1 VAYRIKNNSTHAQ
14 GLATLD
20 GGKVYVPAGQERTVE
35 LADVGR
41 ARRFAFLDITE
52 LDAKVP
58 APSPEIVE
66 EFARFD
72 HDGDGHPGGSM
83 PQPTDGQG
91 SFSDEREEEPKPK
104 AATVRRRRKR
114 RARPKAKK

>member
-20 GGKVYVPAGQERTVE
+20 GGKVYVPAGEERTVD
-35 LADVGR
+35 LADVAR

-58 APSPEIVE
+58 APSPEIAE

-72 HDGDGHPGGSM
+72 RDGDGHPGGSM
-83 PQPTDGQG
+83 PHVA
-91 SFSDEREEEPKPK
+91 EEPEEQPKPK
-104 AATVRRRRKR
+104 ATTVRRRRKR